1 MLKRT
6 DARKDFCGTQF
17 LRCRKLLHLLL
28 LVVSVELLLPMLS
41 SRCILNMKR
50 LVTLKYKQ
58 KEDLKSK
65 FRKQPESLSDKEEAL
80 EC

>member
-1 MLKRT
+1 
-6 DARKDFCGTQF
+6 
-17 LRCRKLLHLLL
+17 
-28 LVVSVELLLPMLS
+28 
-41 SRCILNMKR
+41 MKR

-65 FRKQPESLSDKEEAL
+65 FRKQPESLSISLNSKDKEEAL